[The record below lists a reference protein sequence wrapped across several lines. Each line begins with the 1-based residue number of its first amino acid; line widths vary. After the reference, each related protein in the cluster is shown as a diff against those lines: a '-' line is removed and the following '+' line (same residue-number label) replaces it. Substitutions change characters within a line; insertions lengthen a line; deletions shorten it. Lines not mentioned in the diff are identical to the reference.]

1 MKTITTMMKRAAFML
16 ATVAV
21 AFTMTS
27 CEDDD
32 RYIARTLEGT
42 WQGDMYVSMNWYGEY
57 RYASSSEVC
66 FLRDPYRY
74 SSGDGYWVDYYNDY
88 YWGGNNYVASHI
100 KWEVTYGVIKI
111 YFVEDDEYV
120 RIYDYSLDDNYFT
133 GYIELYNGERQG
145 FKLYHVTSPN
155 WGAYRNWGYD
165 SYYDDYYYYSNTN
178 SLGMQKSKS
187 VQREAPKREFR
198 LRDK

>member
-1 MKTITTMMKRAAFML
+1 MKTITTMMKRAAFMI
-16 ATVAV
+16 ATVFV
-21 AFTMTS
+21 AFTMAS

-42 WQGDMYVSMNWYGEY
+42 WQGDMYVSTYWDGNYY
-57 RYASSSEVC
+57 YASSTEVC
-66 FLRDPYRY
+66 FLCDPYRY
-74 SSGDGYWVDYYNDY
+74 SSGDGYWVDYYNDD
-88 YWGGNNYVASHI
+88 YWGGYNYVASHI
-100 KWEVTYGVIKI
+100 KWEVFNGVIRIDFKEGGTS
-111 YFVEDDEYV
+111 VS
-120 RIYDYSLDDNYFT
+120 IYDYSLDDNYFS

-165 SYYDDYYYYSNTN
+165 SYHDYYSNTN